1 MTVPFESAQLKK
13 KEKEKKKEKNSK
25 EKEKEKQCSRSA
37 RITIGEVI
45 LPIFL
50 VASTLTRCYCTDPS
64 LH

>member
-1 MTVPFESAQLKK
+1 MTVPFDSAQLKK

-25 EKEKEKQCSRSA
+25 EKEKEKQCTRSA
-37 RITIGEVI
+37 RNTIGEVI